1 MSDSHYRS
9 LRERLQSKEKRP
21 LDRTREAI
29 AHAPPAPLSITRAHE
44 ISALAVGL
52 LVLKH
57 VEETGRTRLH
67 EQAIQDSLKRVTE
80 HLSAAQMMR
89 LEVEAYEI
97 VDWLVGGN
105 GGSQS
110 ATFVAEKTE
119 SGVRYDPSSSI
130 PDIVREAV
138 AQGFDLKVAY
148 YSGKRME
155 MNSRVISPKAIAAEV
170 YVRAWCHERKDERIF
185 RMDRIRSAVP
195 IGGVAIRN
203 HYFERVLSEQQAEQQ
218 SLELEHLSFSFGN
231 EASYPRPSEAS
242 PAARPAPPS
251 TPPWADDA
259 TSVAPTRN
267 APAATDPTSDAKS
280 APNVEARTPDAG
292 TAPPSAPEVADIEK
306 ETEGPRNNAPAAAP
320 STSKSTST
328 STETTNSDSKTAPV
342 LTLSPTPTDQ
352 ELRAMEFQRRQQEE
366 LEAARAADEADVA
379 DADND
384 DQLSFF

>member
-130 PDIVREAV
+130 PEIVREAV
-138 AQGFDLKVAY
+138 A
-148 YSGKRME
+148 
-155 MNSRVISPKAIAAEV
+155 
-170 YVRAWCHERKDERIF
+170 
-185 RMDRIRSAVP
+185 
-195 IGGVAIRN
+195 
-203 HYFERVLSEQQAEQQ
+203 
-218 SLELEHLSFSFGN
+218 
-231 EASYPRPSEAS
+231 
-242 PAARPAPPS
+242 
-251 TPPWADDA
+251 
-259 TSVAPTRN
+259 
-267 APAATDPTSDAKS
+267 
-280 APNVEARTPDAG
+280 
-292 TAPPSAPEVADIEK
+292 
-306 ETEGPRNNAPAAAP
+306 
-320 STSKSTST
+320 
-328 STETTNSDSKTAPV
+328 
-342 LTLSPTPTDQ
+342 
-352 ELRAMEFQRRQQEE
+352 
-366 LEAARAADEADVA
+366 
-379 DADND
+379 
-384 DQLSFF
+384 